1 MRINQADRKPADAK
15 TEPSHPTLAQ
25 LGWRRFFSEQVSA
38 EQSLNCQP
46 VRVMSVHRGRVT
58 VSGEGV
64 EDSISSSLP
73 AREGAEDRPTV
84 GDWLLIDRNTR
95 SLVRILD
102 RTSLFKRPAPGD
114 ERRIQL
120 IAANVDTLFIVTS
133 CDQDF
138 NVARLERYLVLARE
152 VGVRPVVVITKAD
165 LLPAPGR
172 LVGTARAL
180 QSGLRVELVDGRDP
194 TSAARLAGYC
204 GLGKTVAL
212 VGSSGV
218 GKSTLVNTLKGS
230 DSIATQA
237 VRDDD
242 GKGRHTT
249 TVREMHR
256 LAGGA
261 DLGGWLV
268 DTPGMRELQMSEVA
282 SGVTEVFD
290 DVTAV
295 TLECRFANCTHVGE
309 PGCAIRAAMA
319 EGDLDPARV
328 ERWRKLAQENAENS
342 GAAAVRRSRPGKAGN
357 KKFSPAPRPSLS
369 SRPGDTRHDPARLD
383 PD

>member
-1 MRINQADRKPADAK
+1 MD
-15 TEPSHPTLAQ
+15 PSDPTLAQ
-25 LGWRRFFSEQVSA
+25 LGWRSFFSDQVSA
-38 EQSLNCQP
+38 EQSHNCQP

-58 VSGEGV
+58 VSGEGF
-64 EDSISSSLP
+64 EGSIVSSFP
-73 AREGAEDRPTV
+73 AQEGAEDRPTV

-114 ERRIQL
+114 DRRIQL
-120 IAANVDTLFIVTS
+120 IAANVDTLFVVTS

-152 VGVRPVVVITKAD
+152 VGVRAVVVLTKAD
-165 LLPAPGR
+165 LSPMPER
-172 LVGTARAL
+172 LVDAARAL
-180 QSGLRVELVDGRDP
+180 QSGLPVELVDGRNP
-194 TSAARLAGYC
+194 TSAAGLAGYC
-204 GLGKTVAL
+204 GLGETVAL

-218 GKSTLVNTLKGS
+218 GKSTLVNTLTGS
-230 DSIATQA
+230 DGIATQA
-237 VRDDD
+237 VSEDD

-256 LAGGA
+256 LAASVDG
-261 DLGGWLV
+261 GGWLV

-295 TLECRFANCTHVGE
+295 TLECRFANCTHRDE
-309 PGCAIRAAMA
+309 PGCAIHAAMA
-319 EGDLDPARV
+319 AGNLGSARV

-342 GAAAVRRSRPGKAGN
+342 GAAAVRRSRLGKAGN
-357 KKFSPAPRPSLS
+357 R
-369 SRPGDTRHDPARLD
+369 R
-383 PD
+383 

>member
-1 MRINQADRKPADAK
+1 MRINQAIRRPADAMME
-15 TEPSHPTLAQ
+15 TSDPTLAQ
-25 LGWRRFFSEQVSA
+25 LGWRPFFSEQVSA
-38 EQSLNCQP
+38 ERSHDCQP

-58 VSGEGV
+58 VSGEDF
-64 EDSISSSLP
+64 EASISSSFP
-73 AREGAEDRPTV
+73 AQAGPEDRPTV

-114 ERRIQL
+114 ARRVQL

-138 NVARLERYLVLARE
+138 NVARLERYLVLTRE
-152 VGVRPVVVITKAD
+152 VGVRPVVVLTKAD
-165 LLPAPGR
+165 LSPTPER
-172 LVGTARAL
+172 LVDAARSL

-204 GLGKTVAL
+204 GVGETVAL

-237 VRDDD
+237 VREDD

-261 DLGGWLV
+261 DGGGWLV

-295 TLECRFANCTHVGE
+295 ALECRFANCTHGDE
-309 PGCAIRAAMA
+309 PGCAVHAAMA
-319 EGDLDPARV
+319 QGELDPARV
-328 ERWRKLAQENAENS
+328 ERWRKLAQEDAVNS
-342 GAAAVRRSRPGKAGN
+342 GAVAVRRSRRGKAGN
-357 KKFSPAPRPSLS
+357 RS
-369 SRPGDTRHDPARLD
+369 
-383 PD
+383 